1 VIAQQAR
8 AFCPDAKLV
17 IHQTWA
23 YEDGSKMLCED
34 MGYKK
39 AEDMFADIKASYVQA
54 AADIDAFGMIPS
66 GKLMRKLLE
75 NGMSKVHRD
84 TFHASLGAGRYA
96 LALLWYKFLTGN
108 SIDAVGFCDFDEP
121 VSDNELEIIRKS
133 INEIL

>member
-1 VIAQQAR
+1 
-8 AFCPDAKLV
+8 
-17 IHQTWA
+17 
-23 YEDGSKMLCED
+23 
-34 MGYKK
+34 
-39 AEDMFADIKASYVQA
+39 
-54 AADIDAFGMIPS
+54 
-66 GKLMRKLLE
+66 MRKLLE